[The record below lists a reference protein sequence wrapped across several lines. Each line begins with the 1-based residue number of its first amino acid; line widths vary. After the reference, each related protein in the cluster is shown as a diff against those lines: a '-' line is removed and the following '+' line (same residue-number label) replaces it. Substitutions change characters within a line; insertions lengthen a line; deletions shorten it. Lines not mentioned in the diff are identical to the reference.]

1 MNISTL
7 ELFDLFLRFVT
18 LGQLVV
24 LALYHLV
31 KSPSLKSGL
40 IALVC
45 LSLSSYL
52 LLTAPI
58 DDEYYGVLRG
68 IFLFFV
74 EIGPY
79 LLWCLAYLLF
89 NDALPKQFSSVIS
102 QALLALAL
110 IWYLFFFAYLQGR
123 GTFHQINH
131 LLEFAVLSHLIV
143 STIKDY
149 ADDLVDARRNAR
161 KVMVVY
167 TCLYMLVLVVLE
179 LADASIRG
187 SALFTFTNAL
197 AIFISTSIFIVLLFL
212 DKFKETAAKV
222 VSSDVVEQE
231 VPVVFQG
238 LHQQLNEL
246 MQAGYYTETQ
256 LTISA
261 LAQKLN
267 TPEHQLREM
276 INKHMGFRN
285 FSAYLNSYR
294 IKAAC
299 EQFKDINLLRKPI
312 LTIALELGYG
322 SVATFNR
329 AFKAQMGKS
338 PKEFRDQFQK

>member
-1 MNISTL
+1 MHISTL
-7 ELFDLFLRFVT
+7 ELVDLFLRFVT

-24 LALYHLV
+24 LALYFLV
-31 KSPSLKSGL
+31 KSPPLKSDL

-45 LSLSSYL
+45 LCLSSYL

-58 DDEYYGVLRG
+58 DDDYYGVLRG
-68 IFLFFV
+68 AFLFFV

-89 NDALPKQFSSVIS
+89 NDALPKQFSSAIS
-102 QALLALAL
+102 QVLLALAL
-110 IWYLFFFAYLQGR
+110 VWYLYFFGYLQGR
-123 GTFHQINH
+123 GAFHQINH
-131 LLEFAVLSHLIV
+131 LLEFVVLVHLIV
-143 STIKDY
+143 LTIKDY

-161 KVMVVY
+161 KIMVIY
-167 TCLYMLVLVVLE
+167 TCLYLLVLVVLE

-187 SALFTFTNAL
+187 SAIFTFINAL
-197 AIFISTSIFIVLLFL
+197 AIFISTSVFIILLFL
-212 DKFKETAAKV
+212 DKFTEVPAKV
-222 VSSDVVEQE
+222 TNSDEGTE
-231 VPVVFQG
+231 EIPVVFQG
-238 LHQQLNEL
+238 LHQQLTQL
-246 MQAGYYTETQ
+246 MQSGFYSESQ

-294 IKAAC
+294 IAAAC
-299 EQFKDINLLRKPI
+299 EQFQDANLLRKPI

-329 AFKAQMGKS
+329 AFKAQTGKS